1 MRCENYLNLLEAIM
15 FEKLTKLRSILTVL
29 IFLAAMA
36 VLMTQ
41 TSMTRVTA
49 SNGVSVIVEL
59 RDDPGAVYKARI
71 EKSGGSVS
79 SEQLQSYRDGLRAK
93 QDQFLA
99 ALGSNG
105 ITASLMS
112 RDIKNLDGSVAATIQ
127 LRYTLAYNGL
137 ALSVAPEAVNAIKAM
152 AQVKGVYPDAVLHT
166 MLNHS
171 VDYIHAPQVYGKYQ
185 ELTQYDNF
193 REGYEGQGINI
204 SIIDTG
210 VDWTHPMFGGDP
222 TPPRLGVA
230 PPTPAATN
238 TNQKVIY
245 YLPLTDIA
253 ANDGFGHGTH
263 VGSTAAGYLAL
274 HPGADGIP
282 NTADDIRLHGVA
294 PQAKIMSYKVCSDIK
309 STVSQVQPIGGC
321 DTSNIIM
328 AIEDSISPFNL
339 VGQVKPVAQ
348 VINMSLG
355 GGGGPDQP
363 TAVASTNAAIAGTTV
378 VAASGNSGPGEG
390 TTGAPAAGT
399 QVISVGATTHPGA
412 ANSSWSADVLQAS
425 AVSSTTVGAVTPAR
439 SFPAAQGFN
448 RMKLYP
454 MAGTPTPP
462 TGSFAQHYVL
472 VNNPLVT
479 WPTNVSGRIALVKDS
494 GLASATFFDISNM
507 ASASGAVGIILISTT
522 TNPTAVHGSIPSAI
536 ISPAEGEVLV
546 DAISSTDDNSVD
558 PANGA
563 ISELPIRMNPTFSD
577 TFMGE
582 MAGFSSRGPVLGLGQ
597 VKPDISAPG
606 VQVLAA
612 VPPASLLGALSAV
625 ASPTSPNYGFLDGTS
640 MATPHMAGAVA
651 LIKQAHLDWT
661 PGMIRTALINTA
673 TNMRNESG
681 VPKADGPTVA
691 DSIIAQGG
699 GLIDVKEA
707 LNAKALMGVPGD
719 GIAQPEIL
727 GSHSF
732 GEVPVINSRTAH
744 TETVAVTIRDVTGE
758 GGTYN
763 LAVANN
769 RDLQIAGINV
779 SVSQS
784 SVTLQPNGS
793 VTFNV
798 NAAFD
803 GDVLR
808 EAVVNKGGG
817 VFEPIQMQW
826 FITAKRSDNGESLRM
841 PFYFKPGPSLPAN
854 AVVQTLNQTGT
865 VLVGDAGLKTA
876 GGATYVDVPFDVDGS
891 TFKLAATIE
900 WAAAPAGSQQD
911 LDYELLDPDGK
922 VIASSG
928 GPAGAPESVNLGV
941 KRAGT
946 YTHRVIGYTNVATDF
961 TITTN
966 LTKGA
971 LPPVAQAFVGDFV
984 NAQGVPVDFDG
995 NVNMPWQAVD
1005 GATSYEVERSSDG
1018 TNYSVIA
1025 SLPGNQTSAALNSQ
1039 PTGQLSYRVRALTP
1053 GQIGSYVTG
1062 SSNVVSV
1069 VIDPRGQVDITSQTA
1084 TAMSNVSFIGGVF
1097 KMDLNLKN
1105 NSTSVYVPLVELKVI
1120 GINSTS
1126 GTVSVKNADNGG
1138 NGKSVGSAALFGYSS
1153 LLGADQEFGPAEITG
1168 NRSLEFNDSA
1178 AEMFSFD
1185 VSVTAYQRGAAVA
1198 GGGASAPADG
1208 GSGGGSSSG
1217 TSIQSLTKV
1226 MRITVNPLTKTVTA
1240 KLL

>member
-1 MRCENYLNLLEAIM
+1 MLDK
-15 FEKLTKLRSILTVL
+15 FTKLRSVLTVL
-29 IFLAAMA
+29 IMLAAVA
-36 VLMTQ
+36 LLLTK
-41 TSMTRVTA
+41 TNTNTA
-49 SNGVSVIVEL
+49 AAGNPVSVIVEL
-59 RDDPGAVYKARI
+59 RDDPGAVYKAKV
-71 EKSGGSVS
+71 EKSGAVVS
-79 SEQLQSYRDGLRAK
+79 SDALQAYRNQLLTK
-93 QDQFLA
+93 QDAFLN
-99 ALGSNG
+99 ALGSSG
-105 ITASLMS
+105 ITYSVIS
-112 RDIKNLDGSVAATIQ
+112 RSVKNYDGSVAAMVK

-137 ALSVAPEAVNAIKAM
+137 ALSVAPDAVAAIKAM

-171 VDYIHAPQVYGKYQ
+171 VDYIHAPQVYGKYP

-230 PPTPAATN
+230 PPTPAAIS

-245 YLPLTDIA
+245 YLPLTDVA

-274 HPGADGIP
+274 YPGADGLP

-294 PQAKIMSYKVCSDIK
+294 PQAKIMSYKVCSDIQ
-309 STVSQVQPIGGC
+309 STVSQVVPIGGC

-339 VGQVKPVAQ
+339 VGQAKPVAQ

-390 TTGAPAAGT
+390 TTGAPAAGR

-412 ANSSWSADVLQAS
+412 SNSSWSVDVLQAS
-425 AVSSTTVGAVTPAR
+425 AVSSTTLGAVTPAR
-439 SFPAAQGFN
+439 NFPAADGFN
-448 RMKLYP
+448 RLKLYP
-454 MAGTPTPP
+454 MAGTPTPAA
-462 TGSFAQHYVL
+462 GSFAQRYVL

-507 ASASGAVGIILISTT
+507 ASASGAVGIVLISTT
-522 TNPTAVHGSIPSAI
+522 TSPTAVHGSIPSAI
-536 ISPAEGEVLV
+536 ISPEDGEVLV
-546 DAISSTDDNSVD
+546 DAISSSDDNNVD
-558 PANGA
+558 PPNGA
-563 ISELPIRMNPTFSD
+563 ISGLPIRMNPTFSS

-582 MAGFSSRGPVLGLGQ
+582 MAGFSSRGPVQGLGQ
-597 VKPDISAPG
+597 IKPDISAPG
-606 VQVLAA
+606 VHVLAA
-612 VPPASLLGALSAV
+612 VPPGSLLGALSAV
-625 ASPTSPNYGFLDGTS
+625 SSPTAPNYGYLDGTS
-640 MATPHMAGAVA
+640 MATPHMAGTVA
-651 LIKQAHLDWT
+651 LVKQAHLDWT
-661 PGMIRTALINTA
+661 PGIIRTVLINTA

-681 VPKADGPTVA
+681 TAQADGPTVA

-707 LNAKALMGVPGD
+707 VNAKALMGVTGD
-719 GIAQPEIL
+719 GIVEPEIL

-732 GEVPVINSRTAH
+732 GEVPVINSRTTH
-744 TETVAVTIRDVTGE
+744 TETVAVTIRDIAGE

-769 RDLQIAGINV
+769 RDLQLAGIGVSISKSNV
-779 SVSQS
+779 TV
-784 SVTLQPNGS
+784 QPNGTA
-793 VTFNV
+793 TFNV
-798 NAAFD
+798 DAAFD
-803 GDVLR
+803 GDVIR
-808 EAVVNKGGG
+808 QAVVNKGGG

-826 FITAKRSDNGESLRM
+826 FITARRSDNGESLRM

-854 AVVQTLNQTGT
+854 PVVQTLTQTNT
-865 VLVGDAGLKTA
+865 VPIGDAGQRLVS
-876 GGATYVDVPFDVDGS
+876 GATYIDVPFQVDAP

-900 WAAAPAGSQQD
+900 WSAAPAGSQQD
-911 LDYELLDPDGK
+911 LDYQLLDPDGN

-928 GPAGAPESVNLGV
+928 GPAGAPESVSIGIN
-941 KRAGT
+941 RAGT
-946 YTHRVIGYTNVATDF
+946 YTHRVVGYTNVATDF

-971 LPPVAQAFVGDFV
+971 PPPTAQAFIGDFV

-995 NVNMPWQAVD
+995 NITLQWQPVD
-1005 GATSYEVERSSDG
+1005 GATAYEVERSGDG
-1018 TNYSVIA
+1018 VNYSFVA
-1025 SLPGNQTSAALNSQ
+1025 SLSGSQTAMALNSQ
-1039 PTGQLSYRVRALTP
+1039 PSGQLSYRVRALTP

-1062 SSNVVSV
+1062 ASNVVSV
-1069 VIDPRGQVDITSQTA
+1069 IVDPRGKVDITSQVA
-1084 TAMSNVSFIGGVF
+1084 TAMSNVTFTGGVF
-1097 KMDLNLKN
+1097 KMDLNLRN
-1105 NSTSVYVPLVELKVI
+1105 NSASAYVPLVELKVI
-1120 GINSTS
+1120 GITSTS

-1138 NGKSVGSAALFGYSS
+1138 NGKSVATAALFGYSN

-1168 NRSLEFNDSA
+1168 NRNLEFNDSA
-1178 AEMFSFD
+1178 SEMFSFD
-1185 VSVTAYQRGAAVA
+1185 VAVTAFQRGA
-1198 GGGASAPADG
+1198 GGGASGAVAPGGDSGSASPS
-1208 GSGGGSSSG
+1208 GSG
-1217 TSIQSLTKV
+1217 TTPQSLTKV
-1226 MRITVNPLTKTVTA
+1226 LRITVNPLTRTVTA
-1240 KLL
+1240 RLL